1 MITEN
6 EAGQHLK
13 FLIETDVEAGRAK
26 ALVDSLDEQ
35 RKTIEAV
42 EFMKAKGSAAERKQ
56 IALSSNGYLEHISK
70 LENARYE
77 FETLR
82 NRRLTAVTAID
93 MWRSVNSN
101 QRKGNI

>member
-1 MITEN
+1 MITEI

-26 ALVDSLDEQ
+26 ALVDALDEQ
-35 RKTIEAV
+35 RKIIEAV
-42 EFMKAKGSAAERKQ
+42 EFMKVKGSAAERKQ
-56 IALSSNGYLEHISK
+56 IALSSGPYLEHILK

-77 FETLR
+77 FETMR